1 MYHSIIERIAR
12 NAFED
17 LSDRNLEPLLNRC
30 ASELT
35 HTFAG
40 EHALGGTRR
49 SRAAFRAWLE
59 RLFRLFPELRF
70 RIRDVLVA
78 GPPWNTRLAIVW
90 RDQGVAVDGVDYENE
105 GIHRLRLEWGRLV
118 ELHATLDT
126 QHLAHTLDRMA
137 AAGIDEAAADPIE
150 NS

>member
-1 MYHSIIERIAR
+1 MYHTIIERIAR

-59 RLFRLFPELRF
+59 RLFRLFPELWF
-70 RIRDVLVA
+70 QIRDVLVA
-78 GPPWNTRLAIVW
+78 GPLWNTRLVIVW
-90 RDQGVAVDGVDYENE
+90 RTRAW
-105 GIHRLRLEWGRLV
+105 RPPASTRPS
-118 ELHATLDT
+118 
-126 QHLAHTLDRMA
+126 
-137 AAGIDEAAADPIE
+137 PIR
-150 NS
+150 SRPLK